1 MSRANQQRLSRAA
14 SLKLRSLGALP
25 SHTFLTTWYSA
36 EVIARPLCH
45 VGPIVKWAT
54 KKGVVW
60 LESLGTLQI
69 HKCERNHTSTVADT
83 NYNHHAPDGSETQK
97 HAVSTFHVNL
107 QWMSLI
113 AKSGGTQQQ
122 VVATHDNSDV
132 GIEH

>member
-25 SHTFLTTWYSA
+25 SHTFLTAWYSA

-69 HKCERNHTSTVADT
+69 HKCEISQAPSQTQITKINSSKTLPRESAVGVIDRN
-83 NYNHHAPDGSETQK
+83 
-97 HAVSTFHVNL
+97 
-107 QWMSLI
+107 
-113 AKSGGTQQQ
+113 KSSAEDNKQVTEQSCGTKGH
-122 VVATHDNSDV
+122 VVAKQMQQ
-132 GIEH
+132 